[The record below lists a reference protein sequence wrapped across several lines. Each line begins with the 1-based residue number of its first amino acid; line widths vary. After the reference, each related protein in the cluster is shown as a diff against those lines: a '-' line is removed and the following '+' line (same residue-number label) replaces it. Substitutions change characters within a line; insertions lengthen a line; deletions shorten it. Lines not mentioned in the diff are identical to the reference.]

1 MNPDLV
7 YNVPDIRSFREMV
20 AYSTEKYGERIA
32 FTYFRKSG
40 DIATVTYKETYA
52 DIRALTAYLN
62 SKGYTGS
69 HIGVCGKNCYE
80 WALTYLT
87 VTCGV
92 GIIVPIDKELKVQDI
107 AAIVDNSELELII
120 CHDDIRENLD
130 LLSNH
135 VNRMPQIMLMS
146 EIDSALAEGKKLI
159 AQGDISYEKHRVD
172 PDEMAVILYTSGTT
186 GSQKGVML
194 SQHNI
199 CFDIVAMRKRFMIR
213 PEDRVLS
220 ILPLHHTYECTAGFL
235 TPYYTGTSIAY
246 CTSLRQIMNDF
257 ATFRPTH
264 IVAVPL
270 LLENF
275 HSNIVKKVKKT
286 RLGSLQYNMGIGASQ
301 LSSAIGKVL
310 FSQIHVAFGGRL
322 KGIICGAAA
331 LSPVIFNDLTS
342 FGFEVY
348 NGYGLTETSPVVMMH
363 YDFKRR
369 YAEDVGT
376 PLLDVQVKLMGTG
389 DDSDKEVQPGEV
401 GEIAVKGK
409 NVMLGYYKDPE
420 ATSKVMADGWFY
432 TGDLAR
438 QNERGDYQIMGR
450 IKNVIVTKNGKKI
463 FPEEMEALLEKNRFV
478 KESVVYGCDS
488 SGGDSVVTAKIYP
501 DFEEL
506 NKYLRQNNPGLE
518 DDIKAAENDE
528 EFSEKYKTCLSQIFK
543 SVIKEV
549 NRGVPPYRYIH
560 KFNIRKTEFVKTT
573 TRKIKR
579 NVEDSEV
586 DYII

>member
-20 AYSTEKYGERIA
+20 AYSSEKYGERTA
-32 FTYFRKSG
+32 FTYFTNPG
-40 DIATVTYKETYA
+40 EIATVTYKETYV
-52 DIRALTAYLN
+52 DIRAFTAYLN
-62 SKGYTGS
+62 SKGYTDS
-69 HIGVCGKNCYE
+69 HIGVYGKNCYE

-87 VTCGV
+87 VTCGI

-107 AAIVDNSELELII
+107 AAIADNSELDLII
-120 CHDDIRENLD
+120 CHDDIKENLD
-130 LLSNH
+130 LLSNY
-135 VNRMPQIMLMS
+135 VSRMPQIMLMS
-146 EIDSALAEGKKLI
+146 EIEPALAEGRKLVS
-159 AQGDISYEKHRVD
+159 QGDCSYENHKVD

-199 CFDIVAMRKRFMIR
+199 CFDIVAMRKRFLIR

-235 TPYYTGTSIAY
+235 TPYYTGSSIAY
-246 CTSLRQIMNDF
+246 CTSLRRIMNDF
-257 ATFRPTH
+257 ATFRPSY

-286 RLGSLQYNMGIGASQ
+286 RLGSLQYNMGLGASQ
-301 LSSAIGKVL
+301 LSSAIGKIL
-310 FSQIHVAFGGRL
+310 FSQIHAAFGGRL

-363 YDFKRR
+363 NDFRKR

-376 PLLDVQVKLMGTG
+376 ALHDVQVKLMRTG
-389 DDSDKEVQPGEV
+389 DDSDREVQPGEV

-420 ATSKVMADGWFY
+420 ATSKVLVDGWFY

-438 QNERGDYQIMGR
+438 MNERGDYQIMGR

-478 KESVVYGCDS
+478 KESVIFGSDS
-488 SGGDSVVTAKIYP
+488 EDGDSVVTAKIFP
-501 DFEEL
+501 DFDEL
-506 NKYLRQNNPGLE
+506 NKYLRQNNPGMA
-518 DDIKAAENDE
+518 DDIEAAERNGD
-528 EFSEKYKTCLSQIFK
+528 FSDKYKTCLTQIFK
-543 SVIKEV
+543 NVVKEV
-549 NRGVPPYRYIH
+549 NCGVPSYRYIH
-560 KFNIRKTEFVKTT
+560 KYHIRKTEFVKTT
-573 TRKIKR
+573 AKKIKR
-579 NVEDSEV
+579 NVEESET